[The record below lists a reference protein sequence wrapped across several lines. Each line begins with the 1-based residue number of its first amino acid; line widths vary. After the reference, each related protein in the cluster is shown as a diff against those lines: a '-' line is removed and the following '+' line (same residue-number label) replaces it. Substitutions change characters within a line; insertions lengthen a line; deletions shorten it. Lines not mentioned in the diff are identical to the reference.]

1 MHKYENSDTAPSQNE
16 GMTEST
22 RERLQPEAAEHAVAG
37 NQKDLTG
44 SALAVEHYIAD
55 IDETPVAATDSTV
68 TDEAPLS
75 LWRDAWRQLR
85 TKPTF
90 IISVLLIVLAVA
102 IAFFPQLF
110 WSEDPSSAEC
120 LLQNS
125 NGKASSGHIMGF
137 TAQGCDV
144 FSRVIA
150 GTRAS
155 LTVGLFATLGVV
167 VIGGIIGAIAG
178 YFGGWVDAVLARLGD
193 IFFALPL
200 ILGALV
206 IMQLPAFRENRG
218 VWTLVAILVLLG
230 WPQVARIMRGAVVE
244 VRNADYVTS
253 ARSLGVSS
261 FNVLLRHIIPNAMAP
276 VIVIATISLG
286 TFIVAE
292 STLSYLGIGLPPEVM
307 SWGNDISDG
316 KDAFRSN
323 PMPVFWPGL
332 ALSLTVLSF
341 IMLGDALRDALDPKS
356 RKK

>member
-1 MHKYENSDTAPSQNE
+1 MHKFDPTEVDAAEQQAPKATARHRA
-16 GMTEST
+16 T
-22 RERLQPEAAEHAVAG
+22 PEMAEHAVAG
-37 NQKDLTG
+37 NQKDLG
-44 SALAVEHYIAD
+44 ASAIATERYVAD
-55 IDETPVAATDSTV
+55 LEETPVAATDST
-68 TDEAPLS
+68 TQEQAPLS

-85 TKPTF
+85 KKPTF
-90 IISVLLIVLAVA
+90 IVSMLLIILAVLV
-102 IAFFPQLF
+102 AFFPQIF
-110 WSEDPSSAEC
+110 WTENPANAQC
-120 LLQNS
+120 LLEHS
-125 NGKASSGHIMGF
+125 NGRGSAGHLMGF

-144 FSRVIA
+144 YSRVIA

-155 LTVGLFATLGVV
+155 LTVGLFSTLGVV

-178 YFGGWVDAVLARLGD
+178 YFGGWLDAILARLGD

-206 IMQLPAFRENRG
+206 IMQLPVFREHRG
-218 VWTLVAILVLLG
+218 VWTLVVILVLLG

-261 FNVLLRHIIPNAMAP
+261 FGILLRHIIPNAMAP

-292 STLSYLGIGLPPEVM
+292 STLSYLGIGLPPEIT

-323 PMPVFWPGL
+323 PLPVFWPGL

>member
-1 MHKYENSDTAPSQNE
+1 MHKFEPTDSESVATDTAAAS
-16 GMTEST
+16 GRHRAT
-22 RERLQPEAAEHAVAG
+22 PEMGEHAVAG
-37 NQKDLTG
+37 NQKDLG
-44 SALAVEHYIAD
+44 ASAIATERFVAD
-55 IDETPVAATDSTV
+55 IDETPVVATDSAT

-85 TKPTF
+85 KKPTF
-90 IISVLLIVLAVA
+90 IVSMVLIVLAVL
-102 IAFFPQLF
+102 IAFFPHIF
-110 WSEDPSSAEC
+110 WTENPANAQC
-120 LLQNS
+120 LLEHS
-125 NGKASSGHIMGF
+125 NGKATGGHFMGF

-144 FSRVIA
+144 YSRVIA

-155 LTVGLFATLGVV
+155 LTVGLFSTLGVV

-206 IMQLPAFRENRG
+206 VMQLPVFREHRG

-253 ARSLGVSS
+253 ARSLGVSP
-261 FNVLLRHIIPNAMAP
+261 FGILLKHIIPNAMAP

-292 STLSYLGIGLPPEVM
+292 STLSYLGIGLPPESM